1 MIVYQYCNCII
12 LFHRIIQICV
22 YAALIAVGYIIYRY
36 GNKQL
41 EQFSQWLLR
50 ENHHKDWVAV
60 PSAILLFGYLFLF
73 YYVSDEIKVVYAE
86 NNTHTYHLTKQCDD
100 IHHKITP
107 TFQFQAK
114 IDGYSLCS
122 DCEIVRNIER
132 DE

>member
-1 MIVYQYCNCII
+1 M

-100 IHHKITP
+100 IHC
-107 TFQFQAK
+107 F
-114 IDGYSLCS
+114 
-122 DCEIVRNIER
+122 VR
-132 DE
+132 